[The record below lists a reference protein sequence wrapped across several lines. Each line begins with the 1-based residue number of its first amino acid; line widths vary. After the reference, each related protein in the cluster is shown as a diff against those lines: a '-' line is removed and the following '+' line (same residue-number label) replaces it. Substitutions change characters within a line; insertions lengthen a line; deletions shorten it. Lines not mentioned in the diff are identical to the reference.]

1 MKVSNK
7 NRGGKA
13 AELLNDRAGALPV
26 WIRPPSRGQEFYT
39 GLSRPKLYQLAAD
52 GKIVTRSL
60 REPGQ
65 IKGTRL
71 FLLSSILAYIEGN
84 QAVAA

>member
-1 MKVSNK
+1 M
-7 NRGGKA
+7 NRLERTL
-13 AELLNDRAGALPV
+13 ELLKERAGGLPV
-26 WIRPPSRGQEFYT
+26 WIRPPKSGVDYWC
-39 GLSRPKLYQLAAD
+39 GLSRSKLYLLAKE

-71 FLLSSILAYIEGN
+71 FLLSSILDHIESGEAN
-84 QAVAA
+84 GEGAN